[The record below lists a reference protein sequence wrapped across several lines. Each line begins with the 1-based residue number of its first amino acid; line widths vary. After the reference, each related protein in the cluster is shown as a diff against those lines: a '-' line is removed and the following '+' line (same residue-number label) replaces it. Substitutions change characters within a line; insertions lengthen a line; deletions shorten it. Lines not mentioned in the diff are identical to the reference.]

1 MNPPDPLTCPV
12 CTQSF
17 NTPKGLPNH
26 FRHRRDAGDA
36 LHIAYETAQEN
47 ARWEHLTEGA
57 DYVRC
62 LECGHRTVTLAR
74 HLKGEHG
81 ITADQ
86 YRVKHGT
93 HTPIRCDAL
102 KAKRGAAISARPITK
117 GEVKQVSCPT
127 CGGTWEGS
135 KYLGA
140 VHDLRCPVCREREW
154 EGKSEPQDFVTC
166 RVCGHRAENLTSHIT
181 KDHPH
186 LLGTY
191 RNAYP
196 GAELVALCSP
206 VRDKMATRGVPRSF
220 AFKLRVSQGKLASGF
235 RHSARSRAMMSTS
248 QKAVGRTVLLSM
260 SVLGGFRLMNGKI
273 SVGKAMSGLGRCREV
288 IRREC
293 IRHGLAYHNCLVSQ
307 DRFLGILSR
316 ILGCEPHREWSSDMF
331 VNPRS
336 GRRFKFDGYWESH
349 NLLVEFQGY
358 QHRVYPNRFH
368 HTEEDF
374 IDAQWRDDE
383 KRRQVAVGT
392 HRYLEVHDHEPWGD
406 ETYLR
411 ERLRALGLPV

>member
-1 MNPPDPLTCPV
+1 MNPPDPLICPV

-17 NTPKGLPNH
+17 RTPKGLPNH

-36 LHIAYETAQEN
+36 LHIAYEADQED
-47 ARWEHLTEGA
+47 ARWADLAEGR

-86 YRVKHGT
+86 YRAKHGAGV
-93 HTPIRCDAL
+93 PIRCDAL
-102 KAKRGAAISARPITK
+102 KAKRGVAISARPITK
-117 GEVKQVSCPT
+117 GEQKSVVCPT

-135 KYLGA
+135 KYLGT

-181 KDHPH
+181 KEHPA
-186 LLGTY
+186 LIGTY
-191 RNAYP
+191 RETYP
-196 GAELVALCSP
+196 MALLWASSVKVSRASLRGIRRSP
-206 VRDKMATRGVPRSF
+206 QFRK
-220 AFKLRVSQGKLASGF
+220 RVSLGKTLSLSYGALSRFRLQSGKV
-235 RHSARSRAMMSTS
+235 S
-248 QKAVGRTVLLSM
+248 
-260 SVLGGFRLMNGKI
+260 LGG
-273 SVGKAMSGLGRCREV
+273 ATSGLGHSYRV
-288 IRREC
+288 LRREC
-293 IRHGLAYHNCLVSQ
+293 LRNGLKYHNCLVSQ
-307 DRFLGILSR
+307 DKFLSILSR
-316 ILGCEPHREWSSDMF
+316 ILGCDPHQEWSSDQF
-331 VNPRS
+331 VNPRT

-368 HTEEDF
+368 HTEDDF
-374 IDAQWRDDE
+374 IDAQWRDGE
-383 KRRQVAVGT
+383 KRRQVAVGAY
-392 HRYLEVHDHEPWGD
+392 RYLEVHDNEPWGD

-411 ERLRALGLPV
+411 ERLVALGIHV

>member
-1 MNPPDPLTCPV
+1 MNPPDPLICPV

-36 LHIAYETAQEN
+36 LHIAYETAQED
-47 ARWEHLTEGA
+47 ARWADLTEGQ

-86 YRVKHGT
+86 YRAKHGAGV
-93 HTPIRCDAL
+93 PIRCDAL
-102 KAKRGAAISARPITK
+102 KAKRGVAISARPITK
-117 GEVKQVSCPT
+117 GEQKSVVCPT

-135 KYLGA
+135 KYLGT

-181 KDHPH
+181 KEHPA
-186 LLGTY
+186 LIGTY
-191 RNAYP
+191 RETYP
-196 GAELVALCSP
+196 MALLWASSVKVSRASLRGIRRSP
-206 VRDKMATRGVPRSF
+206 QFRK
-220 AFKLRVSQGKLASGF
+220 RVSLGKTLSLSYGALSRFRLQSGKV
-235 RHSARSRAMMSTS
+235 S
-248 QKAVGRTVLLSM
+248 
-260 SVLGGFRLMNGKI
+260 LGG
-273 SVGKAMSGLGRCREV
+273 ATSGLGHSYRV
-288 IRREC
+288 LRREC
-293 IRHGLAYHNCLVSQ
+293 LRNGLKYHNCLVSQ
-307 DRFLGILSR
+307 DKFLSILSR
-316 ILGCEPHREWSSDMF
+316 ILGCDPHQEWSSDQF
-331 VNPRS
+331 VNPRT

-374 IDAQWRDDE
+374 IDAQWRDEE
-383 KRRQVAVGT
+383 KRRQVAVGAY
-392 HRYLEVHDHEPWGD
+392 RYLEVHDNESWGD

-411 ERLRALGLPV
+411 ERLVALGIHV

>member
-1 MNPPDPLTCPV
+1 MNPPDPLICPV

-17 NTPKGLPNH
+17 RTPKGLPNH

-36 LHIAYETAQEN
+36 LHIAYEADQED
-47 ARWEHLTEGA
+47 ARWADLAEGR

-86 YRVKHGT
+86 YRAKHGAGV
-93 HTPIRCDAL
+93 PIRCDAL
-102 KAKRGAAISARPITK
+102 KAKRGVAISARPITK
-117 GEVKQVSCPT
+117 GEQKSVVCPT

-135 KYLGA
+135 KYLGT

-181 KDHPH
+181 KEHPA
-186 LLGTY
+186 LIGTY
-191 RNAYP
+191 RAIYP
-196 GAELVALCSP
+196 MAQMVAFCSL
-206 VRDKMATRGVPRSF
+206 VRDKTAIRGAPRASVF
-220 AFKLRVSQGKLASGF
+220 RQRVSRGKLASKF
-235 RHSARSRAMMSTS
+235 RHTDQSKMRMSVS
-248 QKAVGRTVLLSM
+248 QKAVERTISLAHPTLRD
-260 SVLGGFRLMNGKI
+260 FTTRNGKV
-273 SVGKAMSGLGRCREV
+273 SLGAAMVGLRRSYSV

-293 IRHGLAYHNCLVSQ
+293 LRNGLKYHNCLVSQ
-307 DRFLGILSR
+307 DKFLSILSR
-316 ILGCEPHREWSSDMF
+316 TLGCDPHQEWSSDQF
-331 VNPRS
+331 VNPRT

-368 HTEEDF
+368 HTEDDF
-374 IDAQWRDDE
+374 IDAQWRDGE
-383 KRRQVAVGT
+383 KRRQVAVGAY
-392 HRYLEVHDHEPWGD
+392 RYLEVHDNEPWGD

-411 ERLRALGLPV
+411 ERLVALGIHV

>member
-17 NTPKGLPNH
+17 HTPKGLPNH

-36 LHIAYETAQEN
+36 LHIAYETAQED
-47 ARWEHLTEGA
+47 ARWEPLTEGA

-127 CGGTWEGS
+127 CGDTWEGS

-186 LLGTY
+186 LVGTY
-191 RNAYP
+191 RNTYP
-196 GAELVALCSP
+196 GADVIARKSAVRVKDAL
-206 VRDKMATRGVPRSF
+206 RGRARSIVF
-220 AFKLRVSQGKLASGF
+220 RQRVSQGKRAARF
-235 RHSARSRAMMSTS
+235 RHTMASKQKMSAAQILVGRIVRLTVSVLSPFRSRNG
-248 QKAVGRTVLLSM
+248 KVLL
-260 SVLGGFRLMNGKI
+260 GRA
-273 SVGKAMSGLGRCREV
+273 SVGLGWDQRV
-288 IRREC
+288 IKREC
-293 IRHGLAYHNCLVSQ
+293 LRHGLAYHNCLVSQ

-336 GRRFKFDGYWESH
+336 GRRFKFDGHWESH
-349 NLLVEFQGY
+349 NLLAEFQGY
-358 QHRVYPNRFH
+358 QHTVWPNRFH
-368 HTEEDF
+368 RTEDDF

-383 KRRQVAVGT
+383 KRRQVAQGT
-392 HRYLEVHDHEPWGD
+392 YLYLEVHDHEPWGD

-411 ERLRALGLPV
+411 ERLRALGLSV